1 MKPSELPL
9 CRSQKENNNTI
20 GFDDASFGNCNL
32 LTNENLPVNI
42 YYLAQFFQCISIV
55 HSSELL
61 QNCSSNWIFSF
72 KLAVKEHIENSELER
87 ETKKRSITRTGY
99 DSVVSTSGI
108 AESVVPDSF
117 DSDESRYSSINQ
129 HGLFPDTEKD
139 HQSSFQLKNY
149 GDQTL
154 DLSVCVDAEA
164 ESPVQAIAV
173 KDHEINLHSEL
184 QMFVNNDPREGEV
197 PYLNLQY
204 VS

>member
-1 MKPSELPL
+1 MKVPCSAKDDTIAMDVAISEVLVTDSVLEDETGTSNASSEKSDIDSVELPL

-20 GFDDASFGNCNL
+20 GFDDASF
-32 LTNENLPVNI
+32 
-42 YYLAQFFQCISIV
+42 
-55 HSSELL
+55 
-61 QNCSSNWIFSF
+61 
-72 KLAVKEHIENSELER
+72 VKEHIENSELER

-99 DSVVSTSGI
+99 NSVVSTSGI

-184 QMFVNNDPREGEV
+184 RMFVNNDPREGEV